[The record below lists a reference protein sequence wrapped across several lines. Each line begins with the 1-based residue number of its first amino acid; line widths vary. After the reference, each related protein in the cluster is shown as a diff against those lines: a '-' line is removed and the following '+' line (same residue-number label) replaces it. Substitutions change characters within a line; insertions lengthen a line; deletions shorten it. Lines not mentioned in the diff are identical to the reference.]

1 VIRLNLVLLAA
12 VLFSAVYLV
21 GLQYDSR
28 RLFTDLDK
36 ARNEAHRL
44 ESDFERLQ
52 VQKRG
57 QATPAR
63 VERLAKDKLQMR
75 QATPGITTYVTYSA
89 PVATAATEVAAP
101 GVLSTKGSV
110 Q

>member
-1 VIRLNLVLLAA
+1 VIRLNLVLLVA
-12 VLFSAVYLV
+12 VLVSAVYLV
-21 GLQYDSR
+21 GVQYDSR

-36 ARNEAHRL
+36 ARNDARRL

-52 VQKRG
+52 VQKRA

-63 VERLAKDKLQMR
+63 VERLAKEKLQMH

-89 PVATAATEVAAP
+89 PMDAEDSAVVVP
-101 GVLSTKGSV
+101 RVSSIKGQV

>member
-1 VIRLNLVLLAA
+1 MIRLNLVLVVA
-12 VLFSAVYLV
+12 VLVSAVYLV
-21 GLQYDSR
+21 GVQYDSR

-36 ARNEAHRL
+36 ARNDAHRL

-89 PVATAATEVAAP
+89 PLGAEAAGVVVPGALSVKDSAP
-101 GVLSTKGSV
+101 
-110 Q
+110 

>member
-1 VIRLNLVLLAA
+1 VIRLNLVLLVA
-12 VLFSAVYLV
+12 VLVSAVYLV
-21 GLQYDSR
+21 GVQYDSR

-36 ARNEAHRL
+36 ARNDARRL

-52 VQKRG
+52 VQKRA

-63 VERLAKDKLQMR
+63 VERLAKEKLQMR

-89 PVATAATEVAAP
+89 PIGPQATEV
-101 GVLSTKGSV
+101 VLSGGISTKGAV
-110 Q
+110 P